1 MATIARLQEGEKHKI
16 FPFIDSNRSLIISGL
31 LAVFKLIKFVCNSHA
46 CLFIQNYVKQERL
59 DLLTSQLNEQEGPP
73 LLFEKKKKAVLIQDS

>member
-1 MATIARLQEGEKHKI
+1 MATIAREGDEKHKI
-16 FPFIDSNRSLIISGL
+16 FAFIDSNRSLIISGL

-46 CLFIQNYVKQERL
+46 CLFIQKYAKQERL

-73 LLFEKKKKAVLIQDS
+73 YLRKKEGFVDSG